1 MIALAAWPALV
12 RSVSSTF
19 VDCETRS
26 DSVRAT
32 CVTLRFTATPDENS
46 TTPKNITSMT
56 GTIMANS
63 IAAMPRQSFTKPR
76 ARSEILFIGDIF
88 IASRFHMKGSCCGEQ
103 PLAAV
108 EIRNVEAE
116 PGHVERPFI
125 EYADDHGVRAARRRN
140 LICEGA
146 GEAAADDR
154 IGEIDRGAGGIVL
167 YVHGQAREIT
177 GAVKQHC
184 NATAEIG
191 FERGF
196 IHAGVVGLMRIH
208 QPCAVLRSRLQNLT
222 CEKQQ
227 PRLDNRE
234 QQCKEHRRDQS
245 EFDGG
250 RTATVVSKSTYRVS
264 DRDCCNGRRRHRKG
278 ASSPIWLPRR
288 RCLRPDR

>member
-26 DSVRAT
+26 DSVRAA

-63 IAAMPRQSFTKPR
+63 IAAMPRQSFAKAR
-76 ARSEILFIGDIF
+76 ARSEIFLIGDIF
-88 IASRFHMKGSCCGEQ
+88 IASRFHMKSSCCGEQ
-103 PLAAV
+103 PFAAV

-116 PGHVERPFI
+116 PGHVKRPLI
-125 EYADDHGVRAARRRN
+125 IYADDHGVRVAGRRN

-167 YVHGQAREIT
+167 YVHRQPREIA
-177 GAVKQHC
+177 GAV
-184 NATAEIG
+184 
-191 FERGF
+191 
-196 IHAGVVGLMRIH
+196 
-208 QPCAVLRSRLQNLT
+208 
-222 CEKQQ
+222 
-227 PRLDNRE
+227 E
-234 QQCKEHRRDQS
+234 QR
-245 EFDGG
+245 
-250 RTATVVSKSTYRVS
+250 
-264 DRDCCNGRRRHRKG
+264 
-278 ASSPIWLPRR
+278 
-288 RCLRPDR
+288 

>member
-19 VDCETRS
+19 VDGETRS
-26 DSVRAT
+26 DSVRAA

-88 IASRFHMKGSCCGEQ
+88 IASGFHMKGSRCGEQ
-103 PLAAV
+103 PLAAG

-125 EYADDHGVRAARRRN
+125 EYADDHGVRAAGRRN

-154 IGEIDRGAGGIVL
+154 IGEIDRGAGGIIL
-167 YVHGQAREIT
+167 HVHGQAREIT
-177 GAVKQHC
+177 GAV
-184 NATAEIG
+184 
-191 FERGF
+191 
-196 IHAGVVGLMRIH
+196 
-208 QPCAVLRSRLQNLT
+208 
-222 CEKQQ
+222 
-227 PRLDNRE
+227 E
-234 QQCKEHRRDQS
+234 QR
-245 EFDGG
+245 
-250 RTATVVSKSTYRVS
+250 
-264 DRDCCNGRRRHRKG
+264 
-278 ASSPIWLPRR
+278 
-288 RCLRPDR
+288 